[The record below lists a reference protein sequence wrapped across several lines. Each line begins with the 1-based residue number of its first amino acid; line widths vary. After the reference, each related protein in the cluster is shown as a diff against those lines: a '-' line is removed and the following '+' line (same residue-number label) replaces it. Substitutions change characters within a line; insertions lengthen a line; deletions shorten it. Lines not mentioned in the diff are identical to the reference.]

1 MIGAD
6 ISSHFKPLMEDTHR
20 YLILC
25 GGAGSGKTEFAARK
39 LFCRCMMEGRH
50 RFLILRKVRS
60 RVRESV
66 MEVMARVLTE
76 NKVQFQHDKTDRVFS
91 FCGNQLLF
99 DGLDD
104 PEKIKSIKGITGEW
118 LEEMTEFTRED
129 FMQLDLRLRE
139 PGPKYHQIIGTFNP
153 DEVQGP
159 WIKERF
165 FHLGVPP
172 YCDDANAK
180 VDVSTVKHNPI
191 KEVREKYA
199 AQLELLKDQDE
210 TMYKI
215 YGLGQWAA
223 AKGRIYNW
231 DVVPLPD
238 GVAFDEVWYGGDFG
252 YSVDPVAVVKIYRK
266 ADEYWLQEILY
277 QRNLTN
283 ADIKGELTIR
293 GIMPSDMI
301 VWDSAEQKSI
311 EELRRAGLCVVG
323 AEKGP
328 ESVKAGIDLLR
339 SKKIHIVE
347 GSENLIRESRTYK
360 WKVATNGDPL
370 PMPVKYNDH
379 LLDAARYGITYGAF
393 KLNPRLRSLV

>member
-1 MIGAD
+1 MTLHFGT
-6 ISSHFKPLMEDTHR
+6 HFKPLLFSEKR

-39 LFCRCMMEGRH
+39 LFFRCMTEGGH

-66 MEVMARVLTE
+66 MEVMARVLTD
-76 NKVQFQHDKTDRVFS
+76 NGVKFQHDKTDRVYS
-91 FCGNQLLF
+91 FYGNQLLF

-139 PGPKYHQIIGTFNP
+139 PGPRYHQIIGSFNP
-153 DEVQGP
+153 DEVQAP

-165 FHLGVPP
+165 FHLDVPP
-172 YCDDANAK
+172 YCDDVDVK

-191 KEVREKYA
+191 AEVREKYA
-199 AQLELLKDQDE
+199 AQLEALKAQDE

-215 YGLGQWAA
+215 YGLGLWAA
-223 AKGRIYNW
+223 AKGRIYTW
-231 DVVPLPD
+231 DVQPLPE
-238 GVAFDEVWYGGDFG
+238 GVAFDEVMYGLDFG
-252 YSVDPVAVVKIYRK
+252 FSVDPAACVKIYRK

-277 QRNLTN
+277 QTGLTN
-283 ADIKGELTIR
+283 ADLAAALKMKGVGSSL
-293 GIMPSDMI
+293 
-301 VWDSAEQKSI
+301 VVCDSAEQKSV
-311 EELRRAGLCVVG
+311 EELRRAGICAVG

-328 ESVKAGIDLLR
+328 ESVKAGIDFVK
-339 SKKIHIVE
+339 SKKVHVTPD
-347 GSENLIRESRTYK
+347 SPNLIAESRTYK
-360 WKVATNGDPL
+360 WKEDGNGNPL
-370 PMPVKYNDH
+370 PMPVKFKDH
-379 LLDAARYGITYGAF
+379 GLDAARYGITFNAF
-393 KLNPRLRSLV
+393 QAEPRIRRL

>member
-1 MIGAD
+1 MNLTL
-6 ISSHFKPLMEDTHR
+6 SSHFEPLLNDRKR

-39 LFCRCMMEGRH
+39 LFYRCMTEGNH

-66 MEVMARVLTE
+66 MEVMARVLIGNNIE
-76 NKVQFQHDKTDRVFS
+76 FQHDKTDRVYS
-91 FCGNQLLF
+91 FNGNQLLF

-129 FMQLDLRLRE
+129 FIQLDLRLRE
-139 PGPKYHQIIGTFNP
+139 PGPAYHQVIGTFNP
-153 DEVQGP
+153 DMAQAP

-165 FHLGVPP
+165 FDKTDPQ
-172 YCDDANAK
+172 ATT
-180 VDVSTVKHNPI
+180 DVSTVKHNPI
-191 KEVREKYA
+191 AEVRERYA
-199 AQLELLKDQDE
+199 AQLEALRGQDE
-210 TMYKI
+210 TMYQI
-215 YGLGQWAA
+215 YGLGMWAA

-231 DVVPLPD
+231 DVQPLPTD
-238 GVAFDEVWYGGDFG
+238 IAFDEVWYGGDFG
-252 YSVDPVAVVKIYRK
+252 FSVDPVAVVKIHRR

-283 ADIKGELTIR
+283 ADIHQELTSR
-293 GIMPSDMI
+293 GLTSSDLT

-328 ESVKAGIDLLR
+328 ESVKAGIDLLK

-360 WKVATNGDPL
+360 WKVAPNGDPL
-370 PMPVKYNDH
+370 PMPVKYEDH

-393 KLNPRLRSLV
+393 QPQPRIRSLAS

>member
-6 ISSHFKPLMEDTHR
+6 ISSHFEPLLTNERR

-39 LFCRCMMEGRH
+39 LFYRCMTEGNH

-66 MEVMARVLTE
+66 MEVMARVLTD
-76 NKVQFQHDKTDRVFS
+76 NGVKYQHDKTDRVFS
-91 FCGNQLLF
+91 FCGNQVLF

-118 LEEMTEFTRED
+118 LEEMTEFGRDD

-153 DEVQGP
+153 DEVQAP

-165 FHLGVPP
+165 FKLDVPP
-172 YCDDANAK
+172 YCDDVDVT

-191 KEVREKYA
+191 KEVRERYA
-199 AQLELLKDQDE
+199 AQLEALKAQDE
-210 TMYKI
+210 VMYKI
-215 YGLGQWAA
+215 YGLGLWAA

-231 DVVPLPD
+231 DVQPLPAD
-238 GVAFDEVWYGGDFG
+238 MVWDDAWYGLDFG
-252 YSVDPVAVVKIYRK
+252 FSVDPAACVKIYRK
-266 ADEYWLQEILY
+266 ANEYWLQEVLY
-277 QRNLTN
+277 QTGLTN
-283 ADIKGELTIR
+283 ADLAMVLKGH
-293 GIMPSDMI
+293 GINGAM
-301 VWDSAEQKSI
+301 VVCDSAEQKSI
-311 EELRRAGLCVVG
+311 EELRRAGISAVG
-323 AEKGP
+323 ADKGP

-339 SKKIHIVE
+339 SKKIHLTPE
-347 GSENLIRESRTYK
+347 SGNLIAESRTYK
-360 WKVATNGDPL
+360 WKEDGNGNPL
-370 PMPVKYNDH
+370 PMPVKYKDH
-379 LLDAARYGITYGAF
+379 LLDAARYGITFDAF
-393 KLNPRLRSLV
+393 RAEPRIRRL